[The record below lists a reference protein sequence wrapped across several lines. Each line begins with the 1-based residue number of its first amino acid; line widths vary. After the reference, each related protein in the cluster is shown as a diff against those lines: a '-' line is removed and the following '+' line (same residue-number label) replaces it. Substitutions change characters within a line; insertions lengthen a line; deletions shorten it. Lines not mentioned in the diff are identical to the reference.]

1 MHGFMWKVWTRADP
15 PVRLKAAQ
23 YFIRNDLCLNA
34 QRQIAALH
42 VRQVRPGS
50 SGKAEA
56 EPGANGSGLQ
66 LLHLL
71 FTWMC
76 FICVHFVWE
85 QSSVL
90 SSVCLLDARHWCCS
104 EAARLPAC
112 QQLVAALCLGH
123 AVCWALQCCSGFR
136 KWDTDGL
143 TPPAATSF
151 QSAVLVVAGQHAFF
165 GKMFKEWTHIS

>member
-1 MHGFMWKVWTRADP
+1 M
-15 PVRLKAAQ
+15 
-23 YFIRNDLCLNA
+23 
-34 QRQIAALH
+34 
-42 VRQVRPGS
+42 
-50 SGKAEA
+50 
-56 EPGANGSGLQ
+56 
-66 LLHLL
+66 
-71 FTWMC
+71 
-76 FICVHFVWE
+76 
-85 QSSVL
+85 L

-136 KWDTDGL
+136 KRDTDGL

-165 GKMFKEWTHIS
+165 GKMFKE